1 MCMMGRFMLFLT
13 IVAGL
18 VTGHFIGQIVGVLVV
33 PYILFILTVSTA
45 GEHYVSGKGYYR
57 YTESNGYFIGRVP
70 LWIPLMWVATI
81 QYSLLV
87 GWLLNSNPIVSIM
100 LSGLICLTLDSLFIE
115 PYLCKKK
122 QLWNWLEVDSGYFSF
137 LPQSINRFTAPPG
150 NYIVWLLFPL
160 IANFGLLMG
169 SIFLF

>member
-1 MCMMGRFMLFLT
+1 MMGRILFCLAL
-13 IVAGL
+13 VAGI
-18 VTGHFIGQIVGVLVV
+18 VTGHFLGQIVGILVI
-33 PYILFILTVSTA
+33 PHILFIFAISTA

-70 LWIPLMWVATI
+70 LWIPLMWVAII
-81 QYSLLV
+81 QYALLV
-87 GWLLNSNPIVSIM
+87 GSILNSNPIITIA

-122 QLWNWLEVDSGYFSF
+122 QLWQWTDVDSGYFSF
-137 LPQSINRFTAPPG
+137 LPHSMNRFTAPPG

-160 IANFGLLMG
+160 IANSGLLLLA
-169 SIFLF
+169 FLLV